1 MLLPWMPGLIAAC
14 LMTAALADG
23 GWELAREDASRQ
35 IRVFT
40 RSQADSDY
48 DEFRSE
54 MLAPQSIDTVVAVL
68 RDIPAWPEWIA
79 RIRKVKLLRHDGE
92 SNWVYVVYKLPYP
105 FKDRDTVLQSVLQR
119 EAKGGVVTIRSQAVR
134 TLPMPEQDSRRVH
147 LYELQSTWRLTPL
160 PGGGTRI
167 ELSGRGQ
174 PGGYLP
180 SLIFNYNLADE
191 PQQTLRLLRL
201 MLARPKYQPRK

>member
-1 MLLPWMPGLIAAC
+1 MPGLIAAC

-119 EAKGGVVTIRSQAVR
+119 EGKGGVVTIRSQAVR

>member
-1 MLLPWMPGLIAAC
+1 MPGLIAAC